1 MPNHCLDELER
12 LECNVVP
19 ADILDY
25 AEKHVG
31 SILLDSVSQGYGFGR
46 YSIFA
51 CSPRKEILAHRD
63 RIEIITTEGSE
74 IRRGDPLESLRFELG
89 KPGNEVFPKR
99 EIPLLGGALGYFAYD
114 FGRRL
119 RKPSLGFDKVRE
131 SPDMRFYL
139 YDAVLVWDHLSEELF
154 LARDSREEG
163 AERTSEFLKSILRDC
178 RSGDKTGVFEVGP
191 LASNISRQDF
201 LENVESVRRLILEG
215 EIYQANLSR
224 GYSASFQG
232 SSAALYRRLRMEN
245 PAPYSAYMNFGDEI
259 ILSTSPERFLHCR
272 DRVANTR
279 PIKGTRP
286 RGRSIEEQ
294 VRLENDLAGSEKDR
308 AELLMIVDL
317 ERNDLGRV
325 CEIGSIRVDNLF
337 ALESYAS
344 VIHQTASVSGRL
356 ANGMDAFDCIGA
368 MFPGG
373 SITGAPKIRAME
385 ALNAI
390 ETEWRGIYTGSIGYL
405 GRDGE
410 ADFNIAIRTLR
421 ICENRVAFNV
431 GGGIVW
437 DSTPE
442 SEYEETLHKA
452 KAILKALGK
461 I

>member
-89 KPGNEVFPKR
+89 NPSNEVFPKR

-294 VRLENDLAGSEKDR
+294 VRLENDIAGSEKDR

>member
-89 KPGNEVFPKR
+89 NPSNEVFPKR

-178 RSGDKTGVFEVGP
+178 RLGDKTGVFEVGP

>member
-89 KPGNEVFPKR
+89 NPSNEVFPKR

-259 ILSTSPERFLHCR
+259 IL
-272 DRVANTR
+272 
-279 PIKGTRP
+279 
-286 RGRSIEEQ
+286 
-294 VRLENDLAGSEKDR
+294 
-308 AELLMIVDL
+308 
-317 ERNDLGRV
+317 
-325 CEIGSIRVDNLF
+325 
-337 ALESYAS
+337 
-344 VIHQTASVSGRL
+344 
-356 ANGMDAFDCIGA
+356 
-368 MFPGG
+368 
-373 SITGAPKIRAME
+373 
-385 ALNAI
+385 
-390 ETEWRGIYTGSIGYL
+390 
-405 GRDGE
+405 
-410 ADFNIAIRTLR
+410 
-421 ICENRVAFNV
+421 
-431 GGGIVW
+431 
-437 DSTPE
+437 
-442 SEYEETLHKA
+442 
-452 KAILKALGK
+452 
-461 I
+461 

>member
-89 KPGNEVFPKR
+89 NPSNEVFPKR